1 MGKPLEALALFEI
14 KGAINSVAL
23 FGGGHINDTYHVQ
36 TSEEGFLL
44 QRVNTEVFTSPAVL
58 EANLEGL
65 FSDHSEILVPHV
77 KTKEGN
83 WLLHFQDD
91 VWKMQVFDKDVY
103 APTMASDLNLVYEI
117 GKGFG
122 RFTALSMKF
131 DVSDFQEAI
140 SDFHDLK
147 WRLKQLDQAVEI
159 NYDKRVNT
167 AKTLIDKVNQFKW
180 ISDKMDDLIE
190 NGLPQRVCHNDTK
203 IDNILLSKGSNNFKY
218 VIDLDTVGPGYV
230 LYDFGDMMRTLL
242 SPTKE
247 NELDESKIELRLDY
261 FEQIRNGFLQESEH
275 EITALEKASLT
286 FGGQYMTYLIGIR
299 FLADYLNGDTY
310 YKISFP
316 EENMIRARNQF
327 RLLELMDEANLT

>member
-1 MGKPLEALALFEI
+1 MSKPLEVLVHFEI
-14 KGAINSVAL
+14 QGAINSVAL

-36 TSEEGFLL
+36 TSEGGYLL
-44 QRVNTEVFTSPAVL
+44 QRVNTNVFTRPAVL

-65 FSDHSEILVPHV
+65 FSDQTEILVPHI
-77 KTKEGN
+77 KTTEGN
-83 WLLHFQDD
+83 WLLHFHDD
-91 VWKMQVFDKDVY
+91 VWKMQVFDEDVY
-103 APTMASDLNLVYEI
+103 APNMASDLNLVYEI

-122 RFTALSMKF
+122 RFTALSRRF
-131 DVSDFQEAI
+131 DVNNFKETI
-140 SDFHDLK
+140 PNFHNLN
-147 WRLKQLDQAVEI
+147 WRIKQLDQAIENNQV
-159 NYDKRVNT
+159 KRINT
-167 AKTLIDKVNQFKW
+167 AKVLIEKANQFRW
-180 ISDKMDDLIE
+180 ISDKMDDLVK

-203 IDNILLSKGSNNFKY
+203 IDNILLTKASDNFKY

-242 SPTKE
+242 SATKE

-261 FEQIRNGFLQESEH
+261 FEQIRNGFLQESEQ
-275 EITALEKASLT
+275 EINALEKDSLS